1 MLEWICA
8 RGLELAI
15 VVVVVAVLLAWLQ
28 PDAGL
33 PPQRGVLDQRGRA
46 G

>member
-1 MLEWICA
+1 MLEWI
-8 RGLELAI
+8 
-15 VVVVVAVLLAWLQ
+15 AVLVGVGILLAWLQ
-28 PDAGL
+28 PDAGM